1 MASIRSG
8 GVIVS
13 CLDCLFC
20 SMNPLLLNNID
31 CKLGLG
37 QTVLMTLLTSLFIS
51 EQRMKQAS
59 IVSIEKRKYSVLGI
73 K

>member
-1 MASIRSG
+1 
-8 GVIVS
+8 
-13 CLDCLFC
+13 
-20 SMNPLLLNNID
+20 MNPLLLNNID